1 MINNTMTQ
9 NSTNTRKAQS
19 GMMAGEAGNAS
30 RTCLA
35 TFPTTSEASSFKKL
49 CEMYWIPA
57 RLMPVPVSLNSDC
70 STCVEF
76 ELNGC
81 IPFSLASLPE
91 KPEQIAEK
99 MTDGTWVQEWHS
111 KN

>member
-1 MINNTMTQ
+1 
-9 NSTNTRKAQS
+9 
-19 GMMAGEAGNAS
+19 
-30 RTCLA
+30 
-35 TFPTTSEASSFKKL
+35 
-49 CEMYWIPA
+49 
-57 RLMPVPVSLNSDC
+57 MPVPRSLNSDC

-81 IPFSLASLPE
+81 LPFSLASLPE

-99 MTDGTWVQEWHS
+99 MADGTWVQEWHS

>member
-9 NSTNTRKAQS
+9 NSTNTKKA
-19 GMMAGEAGNAS
+19 GAKETAS
-30 RTCLA
+30 RVCVA
-35 TFPTTSEASSFKKL
+35 TFSTTSDASAFKML

-57 RLMPVPVSLNSDC
+57 RLMPVPRSLNSDC

-81 IPFSLASLPE
+81 LPFSLTGLQE

-99 MTDGTWVQEWHS
+99 MADGTWVQEWHS